1 MGANGIYGLSGS
13 GLDIESLVKMGMMK
27 KQNQYDKMYQQQV
40 QHRHQY
46 ADGRN
51 FEDQINIHFRPSQQ

>member
-40 QHRHQY
+40 QQTWQKEAY
-46 ADGRN
+46 NDVFTKVNN
-51 FEDQINIHFRPSQQ
+51 FKNATE